1 MWSDVLA
8 GVIQETVAGFQQ
20 ELAAFGPRLLA
31 MAVILIVGFVVAGL
45 LRFVLRF
52 ALRQLGFDRFAER
65 AGLSHALGK
74 VGFAGHAS
82 GALAAATAFLVL
94 AFFVLLALGSLDLR
108 LARDLVSQAFSYLP
122 QVMVAGAL
130 LALGAVFAGFV
141 RRGVLIAAVN
151 AGLPSARLLAGFVQS
166 ALLALFGAMALEH
179 LGVGRHVI
187 LVSFTILFGGV
198 VFAASLAFG
207 LAGRDLARELLER
220 LARKG
225 EPPKEDPL
233 RHL

>member
-1 MWSDVLA
+1 MWNDVLA
-8 GVIQETVAGFQQ
+8 DVIRQTVAGFSQ
-20 ELAAFGPRLLA
+20 ELRAFGPRLVA
-31 MAVILIVGFVVAGL
+31 MAVILATGFLFAGA

-52 ALRQLGFDRFAER
+52 VLRRLGFDRLADR
-65 AGLSHALGK
+65 AGLAHSLRK
-74 VGFAGHAS
+74 VGFAGRPS
-82 GALAAATAFLVL
+82 GALAAGAAFLVL

-108 LARDLVSQAFSYLP
+108 LARELVSQAFTYLP
-122 QVMVAGAL
+122 QVLVAVAL
-130 LALGAVFAGFV
+130 LVLGAVIAGFV
-141 RRGVLIAAVN
+141 SRGVLIAAVN
-151 AGLPSARLLAGFVQS
+151 AGLPSARLLAGFAQA
-166 ALLALFGAMALEH
+166 ALLILFGAMALEH
-179 LGVGRHVI
+179 LGVGRQII

-198 VFAASLAFG
+198 VFALSLAFG